1 MNKKVEITL
10 LAAILL
16 FAFFI
21 RIYALG
27 NAPFWID
34 ESISSIASTNIL
46 EKGLPIFDS
55 GAMYNRALVFH
66 YIQAFF
72 LNFGSTDFM
81 VRFFSVICGLLTVF
95 LAYKIGKEYS
105 KSGGLISA
113 LFMAVFYLE
122 VFYSRQAR
130 FYQLFQLMFFL
141 SLYLLYKSKENPK
154 FIYLALISFFITV
167 DTQIAGLILI
177 PFFIGHML
185 IYNKKQKYLSFIT
198 LIPLIRQFIGLF
210 KVSTASTTSAV
221 NYVSRYASYLTNIKY
236 LFILIVPGVIWSFKK
251 KRRLTFLLVVPS
263 ILLLGGVFFVK
274 YFALRYAYFFVFPLV
289 LYSSLLISFLYEKY
303 GKMMLAS
310 VFILLILPSNLI
322 FPFTYVN
329 VIVPVDKNYYD
340 VSAPEINYKDIPE
353 DIAMELKDNT
363 LVTMFSSG
371 VEWYIKKPDY
381 VFPFSMTGA
390 GNDTI
395 SFNNVDIYTGAPI
408 LTEKPKGSF
417 YFIVDGFSYSK
428 LKSFQIEKLNN
439 ILLGCNV
446 IYENDDLKV
455 HKC

>member
-1 MNKKVEITL
+1 
-10 LAAILL
+10 
-16 FAFFI
+16 
-21 RIYALG
+21 
-27 NAPFWID
+27 
-34 ESISSIASTNIL
+34 
-46 EKGLPIFDS
+46 
-55 GAMYNRALVFH
+55 
-66 YIQAFF
+66 
-72 LNFGSTDFM
+72 
-81 VRFFSVICGLLTVF
+81 
-95 LAYKIGKEYS
+95 
-105 KSGGLISA
+105 
-113 LFMAVFYLE
+113 
-122 VFYSRQAR
+122 
-130 FYQLFQLMFFL
+130 
-141 SLYLLYKSKENPK
+141 
-154 FIYLALISFFITV
+154 
-167 DTQIAGLILI
+167 
-177 PFFIGHML
+177 
-185 IYNKKQKYLSFIT
+185 
-198 LIPLIRQFIGLF
+198 
-210 KVSTASTTSAV
+210 
-221 NYVSRYASYLTNIKY
+221 
-236 LFILIVPGVIWSFKK
+236 
-251 KRRLTFLLVVPS
+251 
-263 ILLLGGVFFVK
+263 
-274 YFALRYAYFFVFPLV
+274 
-289 LYSSLLISFLYEKY
+289 
-303 GKMMLAS
+303 MMLAS